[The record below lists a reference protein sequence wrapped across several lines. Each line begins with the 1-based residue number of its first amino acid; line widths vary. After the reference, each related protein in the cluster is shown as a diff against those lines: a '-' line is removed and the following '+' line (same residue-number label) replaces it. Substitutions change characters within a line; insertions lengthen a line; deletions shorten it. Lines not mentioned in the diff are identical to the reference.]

1 MFKFNTKY
9 ILILIIFLFAQITIV
24 KSNIDLSNDNPIVF
38 CLKSTLEYS
47 MDQVKEYFLKSQI
60 PEIAKDYK
68 INDPYFSWCVE
79 KSSLD
84 DD

>member
-1 MFKFNTKY
+1 
-9 ILILIIFLFAQITIV
+9 
-24 KSNIDLSNDNPIVF
+24 
-38 CLKSTLEYS
+38 

-79 KSSLD
+79 KSSQD